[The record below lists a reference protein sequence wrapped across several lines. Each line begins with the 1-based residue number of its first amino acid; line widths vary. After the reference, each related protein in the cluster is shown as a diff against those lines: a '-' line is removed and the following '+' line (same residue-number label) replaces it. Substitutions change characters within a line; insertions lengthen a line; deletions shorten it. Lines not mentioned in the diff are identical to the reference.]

1 MSVASADAALLSA
14 ARAYASLKME
24 QQSSSSSSYT
34 LSPSSPSPITSP
46 KQKTP
51 IHYTRSRLLALANSP
66 LCVRPEALKPLKDW
80 FGEFDPPP
88 SKPNQSTTSH
98 NQSLPSTFPRPH
110 SLQSPENGNHSSI
123 PSPLNVSFLPMMG
136 RGQPP
141 ARNPFANFGKFG
153 SEDNATAGS
162 LGLNLHQPTNP
173 SNNGPK
179 LNRRGLDRD
188 SAPHLGRPDNLNN
201 DNPRRRLVDT
211 YPGNPTNSKDRVNN
225 RLHTEDGSTSESRSS
240 ARRTI
245 DRYATDPK
253 RDGERDKDRTNRTS
267 PVNNR
272 DEADE
277 QQQPH
282 WRRPLPNGSH
292 PNHKKLQSDHHHGT
306 STKDRDHRE
315 NLRDLDENNHSYD
328 KERNKHL
335 GPSPTPGRSV
345 SYNGGRPRDKEKH
358 DDYNPDDWPAS
369 AHEERAMNNDF
380 MSSMPMQ
387 GKRLKDG
394 LWDSGEGKWEMS
406 RQTNSRNPSAGGA
419 LGATSETDAI
429 QAWKA
434 EMKAMDAKKKQAAAA
449 AANPPQAISDLSPD
463 LKKDDES
470 HQRQPSRQFSGAL
483 NLKLAE
489 SDHEK
494 VMGDSQTPLIAS
506 PTKTPHFASLLQ
518 NNNANSGPATSA
530 TADDDVVSQ
539 PRASRFAK
547 FFDNNSTHQRDEN
560 EHGSVFG
567 NPPPSAPSHFDLT
580 LSQHDPLHLPQS
592 DHSASQSAL
601 PNEDQGSFLHRSA
614 SADPENMARVLSMLQ
629 MSSQQPLEPATHP
642 SVPDGQSYPHQPR
655 KNVATL
661 ASATSTQ
668 PRQHMIDLNSYTSQH
683 PPSSKFTSPP
693 PITSPTGFSG
703 LQNVYNKQ
711 QVPEAEFHRRPI
723 SVGHNHPIGINANNN
738 YISQRPSQLPSPV
751 NQMRSLEEILSHDHQ
766 LQHHQ
771 LQPFGPPPPASFTSH
786 LPGQASM
793 NALVQQMNLNKNKI
807 GNSGMEPQLQ
817 IYPFQPT
824 MNLPQPTTPN
834 SDRNNLENQKLAFLA
849 RQLQQQRLSPNHSIN
864 PLPPTA
870 PHLLN
875 QPGGVQPRIDLRT
888 INSNFNSQLAQYP
901 GPPPPH
907 IDHQR
912 RYSGALPPLP
922 PPPPPLPPHHLFN
935 HPPPPPPSGMFGQ
948 GAHHILPPAPI
959 PTSFQN
965 PTSNNR
971 NGLNLTRS
979 QFVGVQP
986 PTVPP
991 PPQSFVGNFGNP
1003 GVGVGGGSQMDLMSL
1018 LNAGQNRRMGNG
1030 GNGV

>member
-24 QQSSSSSSYT
+24 QQSSSSSYT
-34 LSPSSPSPITSP
+34 LSPGSPISITSP
-46 KQKTP
+46 KQKAP

-66 LCVRPEALKPLKDW
+66 LCVRPEALKPLIDW

-88 SKPNQSTTSH
+88 SKPNQSTPSH

-110 SLQSPENGNHSSI
+110 SLQSPEDGNHSSI
-123 PSPLNVSFLPMMG
+123 TSPLNVSFLPMMG

-153 SEDNATAGS
+153 SEDNANSGS

-179 LNRRGLDRD
+179 LNRRGIDRD
-188 SAPHLGRPDNLNN
+188 SAPHLGRPDNSND
-201 DNPRRRLVDT
+201 DNPRRRLVDS
-211 YPGNPTNSKDRVNN
+211 YPGNNNNSKDRVVN
-225 RLHTEDGSTSESRSS
+225 RLLPEDGNTSESRSS
-240 ARRTI
+240 ARRTM
-245 DRYATDPK
+245 DRYATDSK
-253 RDGERDKDRTNRTS
+253 RDGERDKDRNNRTS

-277 QQQPH
+277 HQQPH

-292 PNHKKLQSDHHHGT
+292 ANHKKLQSDHHHGT
-306 STKDRDHRE
+306 STKERDHRE
-315 NLRDLDENNHSYD
+315 NIRDFNENNHTYG
-328 KERNKHL
+328 KERDKHL

-345 SYNGGRPRDKEKH
+345 SYNSSRPRDKDKH
-358 DDYNPDDWPAS
+358 DDYNLNEWPAS
-369 AHEERAMNNDF
+369 AHEENAMNDNF
-380 MSSMPMQ
+380 VSSMPLQ
-387 GKRLKDG
+387 GKRVKDG

-406 RQTNSRNPSAGGA
+406 RQTNDRNPSAG

-449 AANPPQAISDLSPD
+449 AANPPQASSDLSPD
-463 LKKDDES
+463 SKKANGSD
-470 HQRQPSRQFSGAL
+470 HRQPSRNFPDAL
-483 NLKLAE
+483 NLKLAD
-489 SDHEK
+489 SDHEENA
-494 VMGDSQTPLIAS
+494 VDSQISLIAS
-506 PTKTPHFASLLQ
+506 SAKTPHFASLLQ
-518 NNNANSGPATSA
+518 NNNATAGPAASA
-530 TADDDVVSQ
+530 PADDDVASQ

-547 FFDNNSTHQRDEN
+547 FFDNSTHQRDEN
-560 EHGSVFG
+560 EHGPGFG

-580 LSQHDPLHLPQS
+580 LSQHNPLHLQQS
-592 DHSASQSAL
+592 DHSASRSSL
-601 PNEDQGSFLHRSA
+601 PNEDQRSILHRSA

-642 SVPDGQSYPHQPR
+642 SLQDGQSYPYQPM
-655 KNVATL
+655 KNVA
-661 ASATSTQ
+661 AAGSATSSQ
-668 PRQHMIDLNSYTSQH
+668 PQHHMMDLNAYTSQH
-683 PPSSKFTSPP
+683 LPSSKFNSPP
-693 PITSPTGFSG
+693 PITSPTGFSSG

-711 QVPEAEFHRRPI
+711 QVPEAEFNRRPI
-723 SVGHNHPIGINANNN
+723 SVGHNHSIGINANNN

-771 LQPFGPPPPASFTSH
+771 LQPFGPPPPASFTNH

-807 GNSGMEPQLQ
+807 GSSGMEPPLQ
-817 IYPFQPT
+817 MYPFQPT
-824 MNLPQPTTPN
+824 MNLPQPTTVN
-834 SDRNNLENQKLAFLA
+834 GDRNNLENQKLAFLA

-864 PLPPTA
+864 PLSPTT
-870 PHLLN
+870 PHLIN
-875 QPGGVQPRIDLRT
+875 QQGGVQPRMDLRT

-907 IDHQR
+907 LEHQR

-935 HPPPPPPSGMFGQ
+935 HPPPPPPSAMFGQ

-959 PTSFQN
+959 PPSFQN

-971 NGLNLTRS
+971 NGLNLNRS
-979 QFVGVQP
+979 QFVGVQS
-986 PTVPP
+986 TVP
-991 PPQSFVGNFGNP
+991 PPQSFVGNFGNS
-1003 GVGVGGGSQMDLMSL
+1003 GVGGVGGGGGSQMDLMSL